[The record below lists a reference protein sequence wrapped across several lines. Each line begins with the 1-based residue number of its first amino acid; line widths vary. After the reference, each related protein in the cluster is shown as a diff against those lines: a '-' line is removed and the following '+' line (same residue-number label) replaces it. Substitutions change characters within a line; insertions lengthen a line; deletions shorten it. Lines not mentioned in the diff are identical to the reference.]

1 MKCSTNRGL
10 ENMTTKKYLK
20 PEEVAEEL
28 GISVQSL
35 AQDRYRG
42 EGIPYVKIGSRVRYL
57 ASDLEDFIEANRVD
71 PSAPVAMP
79 ANRPARV
86 HSLTRR

>member
-1 MKCSTNRGL
+1 MQ
-10 ENMTTKKYLK
+10 
-20 PEEVAEEL
+20 A
-28 GISVQSL
+28 L

-71 PSAPVAMP
+71 PSAPVAVP
-79 ANRPARV
+79 VNRPARMGKLKWV
-86 HSLTRR
+86 